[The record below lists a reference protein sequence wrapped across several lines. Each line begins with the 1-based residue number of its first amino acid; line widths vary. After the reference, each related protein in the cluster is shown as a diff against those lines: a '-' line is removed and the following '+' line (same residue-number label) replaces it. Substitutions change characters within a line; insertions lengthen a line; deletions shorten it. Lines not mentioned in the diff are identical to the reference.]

1 MPAMSS
7 TMKEGRVVEWL
18 KSEGEPIT
26 AGESIATIES
36 DKADMDMEAFEDGFL
51 AKILVLDG
59 EIAQVGDPI
68 ALVASTKDEI
78 ASVVAAG
85 VLGAGA
91 SPSSTA
97 SNIPLA
103 PPSPATPSCQYEE
116 IFMPA
121 LSSTMTTGKVVS
133 WEVIPGSK
141 ITSGDPLLTVESDKA
156 DMEVEHLGDDGW
168 LAGIV
173 IDEGEGA
180 NVGATLAVVATA
192 EKDLE
197 ELRVYVEQ
205 LKCGGGGAVVAAST
219 PVVNAPAPPA
229 ASASKVS
236 PSPSP
241 PPSGGRVIAS
251 PLAKKKALE
260 LNVDLST
267 LSGTGENGRIT
278 ASDVSAASKNGGSK
292 SAKTPAH
299 THAPANTHIP
309 APNVIN
315 ATPMARVAAKKANL
329 EITSLVGSGE
339 FGRVNLDDVMI
350 VTGEKSS
357 FKKQSGSGGKAAIV
371 MPSGLVPFSGMQ
383 RAVSG
388 NMEKTLGV
396 PIFRVSRSICT
407 DAFDE
412 LYQKVKPKGVTVSAL
427 LAKAVSLAIEK
438 HPIMNSN
445 YDASGGIMFNENVNI
460 AMAVAL
466 NGGLIT
472 PVLKNAN
479 FRNIEELGA
488 DWKDLISK
496 ARAGTLSPDE
506 YNSGTFAIS
515 NLGMFG
521 VSSFEAILP
530 PGMGSILAIGGTVE
544 TVVPDKRAVM
554 GLRVEKRM
562 TVTITCDHRPIY
574 GSDAAEFLKTLA
586 SIMSEKSVDRL
597 LD

>member
-1 MPAMSS
+1 MSVAAEENQKNLLFFFVRLNFGISITPLVKSMVRYLMLLLVAQSRGFLPRFNQVRKFSVISKSTSLFGEVLMPAMSS

-36 DKADMDMEAFEDGFL
+36 DKVRHTQCNECTTSPQPFPLLLTPTRTHTIKADMDMEAFEDGFL

-121 LSSTMTTGKVVS
+121 LSSTMTTGKVVT

-427 LAKAVSLAIEK
+427 LAKVSGIKRRKKIPHNTELST
-438 HPIMNSN
+438 SN
-445 YDASGGIMFNENVNI
+445 PVSKIALRPGRLPRNRETPYNE
-460 AMAVAL
+460 L
-466 NGGLIT
+466 ELRR
-472 PVLKNAN
+472 LR
-479 FRNIEELGA
+479 RN
-488 DWKDLISK
+488 
-496 ARAGTLSPDE
+496 
-506 YNSGTFAIS
+506 Y
-515 NLGMFG
+515 
-521 VSSFEAILP
+521 VQ
-530 PGMGSILAIGGTVE
+530 
-544 TVVPDKRAVM
+544 
-554 GLRVEKRM
+554 
-562 TVTITCDHRPIY
+562 
-574 GSDAAEFLKTLA
+574 
-586 SIMSEKSVDRL
+586 
-597 LD
+597 